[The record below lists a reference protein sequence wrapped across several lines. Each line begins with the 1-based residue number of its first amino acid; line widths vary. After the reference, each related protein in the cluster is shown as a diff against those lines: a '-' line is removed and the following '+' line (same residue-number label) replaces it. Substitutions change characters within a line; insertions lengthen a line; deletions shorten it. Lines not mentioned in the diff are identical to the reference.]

1 MLQVLGRGGMGSV
14 YLAEHVEVGRKVAIK
29 VLLPQWSQ
37 TDSIVRRFRAE
48 ARTASTIG
56 HPNIVQVFD
65 AGALP
70 DRRLFLVMEHLAGRD
85 LEAEL
90 IENTTVE
97 PPRRA
102 CAIMRQIALAL
113 GAGHR
118 AGIVHRDLKP
128 SNIMLVPQAGEE
140 AVKVLDFGIAAN
152 TGLIVAGAERI
163 TSPGSLMGTPEYMA
177 PEQAT
182 NMPARPTFDVY
193 AMGVMLFE
201 MLTGDIPFSA
211 SNAFELLAFKL
222 NRPAP
227 SVETRRPG
235 LPAALVR
242 LIADCLATDSGERP
256 PDGDAV
262 AARLDT
268 ILQDMR
274 RDSQSRHKS
283 GPTSPGASSQLPL
296 QATLT
301 APIPSAAASLT
312 GPSRRPGPRSRRCAA
327 RPARPHRDDRARA
340 AHRGGARH
348 RGVLLRAGPETPPP
362 AELAAV
368 VPPAPVDTVPVPKD
382 ISKPPPAI
390 APPPSEPPVIE
401 PPPSEPTPPV
411 PEGATVKPTAKA
423 GTRPG
428 SDAHMSPRCQRVRT
442 SAEEA
447 RRTQRWA
454 ILRDYTR
461 QRECW
466 ASGAEARKLET
477 KALMELGDFTGCMSV
492 GKGLKDQEAQ
502 GWLKLCQK
510 RVGAEPRLRPVR
522 RRDPVR
528 AGPRRARA
536 APGRRGEPVDLD
548 AREHHHRRRRRS
560 VVLRRDDRPR
570 EPGDRHQRA
579 GPAGPVIHE
588 RLDEVGNRQLRR
600 AEVLPG
606 RGPRDPWIRIT
617 VRAVPGDEPGYVIG
631 SGLYV
636 GDDPVG
642 DSVHETECRLCTE
655 GEAVER
661 GTSEIERLVPFV
673 RDFAQAE
680 REARLKAAAPPPELP
695 KPEPPPPPKGLGG
708 RGKAGVALLAVGGVG
723 FFVGLGLAIKP
734 PRPDPDMPLYSIS
747 TRPAGVA
754 TLSIGLAAV
763 ITGAVL
769 LALDRKAAQRRV
781 SWLPSIGRGAAGLS
795 LAGSF

>member
-1 MLQVLGRGGMGSV
+1 VSFDLAIDAEPEAAAPQGDFPPGTILVDRYQVLQVLGRGGMGSV

-102 CAIMRQIALAL
+102 CSIMRQIALAL

-235 LPAALVR
+235 LPTALVR

-262 AARLDT
+262 AARLDA

-312 GPSRRPGPRSRRCAA
+312 AAKPTPGTTLAPLRREAPRGRTATIVLA
-327 RPARPHRDDRARA
+327 LLTVLGLATA
-340 AHRGGARH
+340 GW
-348 RGVLLRAGPETPPP
+348 LLRAGPEAPPP
-362 AELAAV
+362 TELAAV
-368 VPPAPVDTVPVPKD
+368 VPPAPAVVDPAPVPKD
-382 ISKPPPAI
+382 IQAPPPAI
-390 APPPSEPPVIE
+390 APPPTDPPVVE
-401 PPPSEPTPPV
+401 PPPTEPTPPA

-423 GTRPG
+423 GARPG

-466 ASGAEARKLET
+466 ASSAEARKLET

-510 RVGAEPRLRPVR
+510 RVG
-522 RRDPVR
+522 
-528 AGPRRARA
+528 G
-536 APGRRGEPVDLD
+536 
-548 AREHHHRRRRRS
+548 
-560 VVLRRDDRPR
+560 
-570 EPGDRHQRA
+570 
-579 GPAGPVIHE
+579 
-588 RLDEVGNRQLRR
+588 
-600 AEVLPG
+600 
-606 RGPRDPWIRIT
+606 
-617 VRAVPGDEPGYVIG
+617 
-631 SGLYV
+631 
-636 GDDPVG
+636 
-642 DSVHETECRLCTE
+642 
-655 GEAVER
+655 
-661 GTSEIERLVPFV
+661 
-673 RDFAQAE
+673 
-680 REARLKAAAPPPELP
+680 
-695 KPEPPPPPKGLGG
+695 
-708 RGKAGVALLAVGGVG
+708 
-723 FFVGLGLAIKP
+723 
-734 PRPDPDMPLYSIS
+734 
-747 TRPAGVA
+747 
-754 TLSIGLAAV
+754 
-763 ITGAVL
+763 
-769 LALDRKAAQRRV
+769 
-781 SWLPSIGRGAAGLS
+781 
-795 LAGSF
+795 

>member
-1 MLQVLGRGGMGSV
+1 MSFDLAIDAEPEAAKPEGDFPPGTILVGRYQVLQVLGRGGMGSV

-29 VLLPQWSQ
+29 VLLSQWSQ

-102 CAIMRQIALAL
+102 CSIMRQIALAL

-128 SNIMLVPQAGEE
+128 SNIMLVPQPDGE

-235 LPAALVR
+235 LPPALVQ
-242 LIADCLATDSGERP
+242 LIADCLATDSADRP

-262 AARLDT
+262 AARLDAV
-268 ILQDMR
+268 LQDMR
-274 RDSQSRHKS
+274 RETLSLNHKS
-283 GPTSPGASSQLPL
+283 GPTSPGAGPDAQLPPVERL
-296 QATLT
+296 V
-301 APIPSAAASLT
+301 PPSASASMRAAKPTPGTTLA
-312 GPSRRPGPRSRRCAA
+312 PLRREAP
-327 RPARPHRDDRARA
+327 RARTA
-340 AHRGGARH
+340 TVALALLTVLGLGTA
-348 RGVLLRAGPETPPP
+348 VWLLRAGPEDPPP

-368 VPPAPVDTVPVPKD
+368 VPPAPPAVEAAPVPKD
-382 ISKPPPAI
+382 ISAPPPAT
-390 APPPSEPPVIE
+390 PPPADPPVVE
-401 PPPSEPTPPV
+401 PPPTEPAPPL
-411 PEGATVKPTAKA
+411 PEGATARPTAKTGA
-423 GTRPG
+423 RPG

-454 ILRDYTR
+454 ILRDYSR

-466 ASGAEARKLET
+466 ASAAEARKLET

-510 RVGAEPRLRPVR
+510 R
-522 RRDPVR
+522 
-528 AGPRRARA
+528 
-536 APGRRGEPVDLD
+536 
-548 AREHHHRRRRRS
+548 
-560 VVLRRDDRPR
+560 
-570 EPGDRHQRA
+570 
-579 GPAGPVIHE
+579 
-588 RLDEVGNRQLRR
+588 
-600 AEVLPG
+600 
-606 RGPRDPWIRIT
+606 
-617 VRAVPGDEPGYVIG
+617 IG
-631 SGLYV
+631 G
-636 GDDPVG
+636 
-642 DSVHETECRLCTE
+642 
-655 GEAVER
+655 
-661 GTSEIERLVPFV
+661 
-673 RDFAQAE
+673 
-680 REARLKAAAPPPELP
+680 
-695 KPEPPPPPKGLGG
+695 
-708 RGKAGVALLAVGGVG
+708 
-723 FFVGLGLAIKP
+723 
-734 PRPDPDMPLYSIS
+734 
-747 TRPAGVA
+747 
-754 TLSIGLAAV
+754 
-763 ITGAVL
+763 
-769 LALDRKAAQRRV
+769 
-781 SWLPSIGRGAAGLS
+781 
-795 LAGSF
+795 

>member
-1 MLQVLGRGGMGSV
+1 MQVLGRGGMGSV

-235 LPAALVR
+235 LPAGLVR

-256 PDGDAV
+256 SDGDAV
-262 AARLDT
+262 AARLDV

-312 GPSRRPGPRSRRCAA
+312 AAKPTPGTTLAPLRREAPRGRTATIVLA
-327 RPARPHRDDRARA
+327 LLTVVGLATA
-340 AHRGGARH
+340 
-348 RGVLLRAGPETPPP
+348 VWLLRAGPETPPP

-368 VPPAPVDTVPVPKD
+368 VPPAPVDPGPVPKD
-382 ISKPPPAI
+382 ISTPPPAI

-401 PPPSEPTPPV
+401 PPPSEPTPPA

-466 ASGAEARKLET
+466 ASSAEARKLET

-510 RVGAEPRLRPVR
+510 RVG
-522 RRDPVR
+522 
-528 AGPRRARA
+528 G
-536 APGRRGEPVDLD
+536 
-548 AREHHHRRRRRS
+548 
-560 VVLRRDDRPR
+560 
-570 EPGDRHQRA
+570 
-579 GPAGPVIHE
+579 
-588 RLDEVGNRQLRR
+588 
-600 AEVLPG
+600 
-606 RGPRDPWIRIT
+606 
-617 VRAVPGDEPGYVIG
+617 
-631 SGLYV
+631 
-636 GDDPVG
+636 
-642 DSVHETECRLCTE
+642 
-655 GEAVER
+655 
-661 GTSEIERLVPFV
+661 
-673 RDFAQAE
+673 
-680 REARLKAAAPPPELP
+680 
-695 KPEPPPPPKGLGG
+695 
-708 RGKAGVALLAVGGVG
+708 
-723 FFVGLGLAIKP
+723 
-734 PRPDPDMPLYSIS
+734 
-747 TRPAGVA
+747 
-754 TLSIGLAAV
+754 
-763 ITGAVL
+763 
-769 LALDRKAAQRRV
+769 
-781 SWLPSIGRGAAGLS
+781 
-795 LAGSF
+795 

>member
-1 MLQVLGRGGMGSV
+1 MSFDLAIDTEPEAAGPEGDFPPGTILVGRYQVLQVLGRGGMGSV

-90 IENTTVE
+90 IESTSVE

-102 CAIMRQIALAL
+102 CNIMRQIALAL

-128 SNIMLVPQAGEE
+128 SNIMLVPQLDGE

-227 SVETRRPG
+227 SVDTRRPG
-235 LPAALVR
+235 LPPALVK
-242 LIADCLATDSGERP
+242 LIADCLATDSAERP

-262 AARLDT
+262 AARLDA

-274 RDSQSRHKS
+274 RESLILANKL
-283 GPTSPGASSQLPL
+283 GPTPAGEASESRLPRLDVPAPVIPTPSTSMPSASPSPA
-296 QATLT
+296 ATL
-301 APIPSAAASLT
+301 APL
-312 GPSRRPGPRSRRCAA
+312 RRPQPRY
-327 RPARPHRDDRARA
+327 RA
-340 AHRGGARH
+340 ATQVLALLTVLGL
-348 RGVLLRAGPETPPP
+348 VTVVWLLLRGPDSPPP
-362 AELAAV
+362 QELAAV
-368 VPPAPVDTVPVPKD
+368 TPPAPAPVEPVPVPKD
-382 ISKPPPAI
+382 ISPPPPA
-390 APPPSEPPVIE
+390 VE
-401 PPPSEPTPPV
+401 PPPTQPPVEPPPLEPTPPP
-411 PEGATVKPTAKA
+411 PEGTSARPTTKT
-423 GTRPG
+423 GSRPG
-428 SDAHMSPRCQRVRT
+428 GDAYLSPRCQRLRT

-454 ILRDYTR
+454 ILRDYSR

-466 ASGAEARKLET
+466 ASTAEARKLET

-510 RVGAEPRLRPVR
+510 RVG
-522 RRDPVR
+522 
-528 AGPRRARA
+528 G
-536 APGRRGEPVDLD
+536 
-548 AREHHHRRRRRS
+548 
-560 VVLRRDDRPR
+560 
-570 EPGDRHQRA
+570 
-579 GPAGPVIHE
+579 
-588 RLDEVGNRQLRR
+588 
-600 AEVLPG
+600 
-606 RGPRDPWIRIT
+606 
-617 VRAVPGDEPGYVIG
+617 
-631 SGLYV
+631 
-636 GDDPVG
+636 
-642 DSVHETECRLCTE
+642 
-655 GEAVER
+655 
-661 GTSEIERLVPFV
+661 
-673 RDFAQAE
+673 
-680 REARLKAAAPPPELP
+680 
-695 KPEPPPPPKGLGG
+695 
-708 RGKAGVALLAVGGVG
+708 
-723 FFVGLGLAIKP
+723 
-734 PRPDPDMPLYSIS
+734 
-747 TRPAGVA
+747 
-754 TLSIGLAAV
+754 
-763 ITGAVL
+763 
-769 LALDRKAAQRRV
+769 
-781 SWLPSIGRGAAGLS
+781 
-795 LAGSF
+795 